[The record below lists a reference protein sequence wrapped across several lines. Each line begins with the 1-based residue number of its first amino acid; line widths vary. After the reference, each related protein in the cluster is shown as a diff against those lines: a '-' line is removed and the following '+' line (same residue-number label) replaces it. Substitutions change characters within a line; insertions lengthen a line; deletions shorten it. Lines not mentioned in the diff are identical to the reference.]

1 MFGLKHVHDDGFVY
15 YIKSH
20 NVLLVPTVNVLDAK
34 VANFG
39 LAKRSNVKGAGIKI
53 EREKRLRGRNL
64 EIIYEL
70 KRGRE
75 SFNL

>member
-39 LAKRSNVKGAGIKI
+39 LAKRRNVKGAGTKI
-53 EREKRLRGRNL
+53 EREKRLR
-64 EIIYEL
+64 EET
-70 KRGRE
+70 
-75 SFNL
+75 